1 MLTDRQR
8 ILNILICIGLC
19 RVQWVQKGGRYRS
32 RSVLRTTVPAPFLN
46 HVEEEDTMKAQL
58 DKVFSSYKGGRDE
71 LIPLLQD
78 VQEELGF
85 LPEEAMLAIG
95 RFAGVPES
103 GVYAVATF
111 YAQFRFAPIG
121 RNHIMVCRGTA
132 CHVRGAPR
140 ILEEIEH
147 QLDIKEGE
155 TSDDLE
161 YSLETVACIGA
172 CGLAPCITINKA
184 VGPKMTP
191 KKTVKMLRKLGRNG
205 DGAKNSGSTVA
216 KKSAGPKVQ
225 PKE

>member
-1 MLTDRQR
+1 MEARL
-8 ILNILICIGLC
+8 
-19 RVQWVQKGGRYRS
+19 
-32 RSVLRTTVPAPFLN
+32 
-46 HVEEEDTMKAQL
+46 E
-58 DKVFSSYKGGRDE
+58 KVFSSYEGRRDE

-78 VQEELGF
+78 VQEELGY
-85 LPEEAMLAIG
+85 LPDEAMMAIG

-140 ILEEIEH
+140 ILDAVQQE
-147 QLDIKEGE
+147 LNIKEGE

-172 CGLAPCITINKA
+172 CGLAPCLTINKQVA
-184 VGPKMTP
+184 AKMTP
-191 KKTVKMLRKLGRNG
+191 KKVSESLGKEGHDN
-205 DGAKNSGSTVA
+205 DGS
-216 KKSAGPKVQ
+216 
-225 PKE
+225 